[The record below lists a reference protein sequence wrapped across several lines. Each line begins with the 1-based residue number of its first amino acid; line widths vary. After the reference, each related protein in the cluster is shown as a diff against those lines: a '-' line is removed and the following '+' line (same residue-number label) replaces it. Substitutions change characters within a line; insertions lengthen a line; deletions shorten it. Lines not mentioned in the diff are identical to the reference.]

1 MKCEVYLED
10 NLSVLIE
17 KDAADRSMS
26 ATQYIPELLA
36 KLYKDKLGETTMADY
51 STILERL
58 KLEIIKYV
66 NSSQLDVK
74 QEFVLRDV
82 PYYRNLED
90 SIRVRLARSINKLI
104 CNPSTDTSLSS
115 VIERS
120 YRKDGTPKLRYG
132 AAVYTKK
139 QEAEK

>member
-1 MKCEVYLED
+1 MKYEVYLED

-17 KDAADRSMS
+17 KDAVDRSMT

-51 STILERL
+51 SAILERL
-58 KLEIIKYV
+58 KLEIIKFV
-66 NSSQLDVK
+66 NSSQLDGK
-74 QEFVLRDV
+74 QDFVLRDV
-82 PYYRNLED
+82 PYYRDLED

>member
-1 MKCEVYLED
+1 
-10 NLSVLIE
+10 
-17 KDAADRSMS
+17 MS
-26 ATQYIPELLA
+26 RFLKK
-36 KLYKDKLGETTMADY
+36 KLRTFPCIKKFTA
-51 STILERL
+51 SFCIVHP
-58 KLEIIKYV
+58 KLEIIKFV

-139 QEAEK
+139 